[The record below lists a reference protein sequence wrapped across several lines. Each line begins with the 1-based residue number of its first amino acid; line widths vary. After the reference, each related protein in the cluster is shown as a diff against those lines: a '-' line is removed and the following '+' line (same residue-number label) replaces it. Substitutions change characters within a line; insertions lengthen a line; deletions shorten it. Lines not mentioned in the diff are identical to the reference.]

1 MALDILSKLD
11 RNTAHAFEIIANY
24 TIVIP
29 GQPDFILSSII
40 SDDMIKLEFLVHEMA
55 LRHLQSYGLV
65 GASTGQSVNLDYF
78 KILPPST
85 LGGQVILFSPR
96 EGFARGL
103 IMPPMNGNAWPL
115 SEPGMQLLPLL
126 PKSFDRTF
134 ARRLRDGMGRLGVA
148 LTFPD
153 IDLDADSPV
162 K

>member
-1 MALDILSKLD
+1 
-11 RNTAHAFEIIANY
+11 
-24 TIVIP
+24 
-29 GQPDFILSSII
+29 
-40 SDDMIKLEFLVHEMA
+40 MA
-55 LRHLQSYGLV
+55 LRHLQFYGLV
-65 GASTGQSVNLDYF
+65 GAST
-78 KILPPST
+78 
-85 LGGQVILFSPR
+85 LGEQVILFSPR